1 MTTTNT
7 YFAELESI
15 GREFEERR
23 AAHEA
28 KKQETIDTYGWDS
41 EEVKAWY
48 AEKEAMKFP
57 IPEGESKAYRAY
69 RMTQIHNSSEFEME
83 DFLWDREV
91 ADFSG
96 ALRKAGIKTFAYT
109 NQSTAV
115 MENIHAFAAEGCR
128 LEGLCKVTRRDQRW
142 GDEEETEYPGIRFSL
157 D

>member
-1 MTTTNT
+1 MTTENT
-7 YFAELESI
+7 YFAGLERI
-15 GREFEERR
+15 GHEFEERR

-28 KKQETIDTYGWDS
+28 KKNQIIGTYGWDS
-41 EEVKAWY
+41 AETKAWY

-57 IPEGESKAYRAY
+57 FTEGESKAYRAY
-69 RMTQIHNSSEFEME
+69 RMTQIHHSSEFEME
-83 DFLWDREV
+83 DFLWNREV
-91 ADFSG
+91 KDFIA

-115 MENIHAFAAEGCR
+115 MENIHAFAEEGCR
-128 LEGLCKVTRRDQRW
+128 LEGLCRVTRRETRW